1 MTRITLQPLHL
12 RTSGVAWLYSK
23 ASAIRTLPTMTRNVS
38 LLLLAIAAAVVLGG
52 CNTIQGAGKDIQKAG
67 EKIED
72 AARR

>member
-12 RTSGVAWLYSK
+12 RTSGVAWLHSK
-23 ASAIRTLPTMTRNVS
+23 ACAIRTLPTMTRNVS